1 MPKNFKLIS
10 MKTFKIYPIG
20 KVEQLKNSTVLNI
33 FEEFKEGLN
42 GLKEGE
48 KILIFLW
55 FDKSDTPDKRK
66 ILKVHPKGDPENPIR
81 GVFSTRSPIRPNPIG
96 VYTVEILKIDN
107 NKIFVDKIDAFDDT
121 PIIDIKIY
129 SKELDNWFY

>member
-1 MPKNFKLIS
+1 

-81 GVFSTRSPIRPNPIG
+81 GVFLTRSPVRPNPIG
-96 VYTVEILKIDN
+96 VYTVKILKIDN

-129 SKELDNWFY
+129 SRSAINGT